1 MARQS
6 KKVRKQTTDYLTVVG
21 ASNASVSNLR
31 QGCRTEK
38 TDDAVYF
45 ISPFGGPVT
54 ASGVAQWKKRKP
66 EMSQRKPYT
75 TLRED
80 VLKRYPSGR
89 TPGGVS
95 VDDIVQLKLQN
106 TFDTHLDIA
115 REMAGVMR
123 GDMAGY
129 DADPSKFTQSLGCWS
144 GFHAQQMIKSVK
156 RMRGT
161 AKGTYVYLSGWMVAG
176 LRNRWGH
183 LPDQSMH
190 EKTAVADL
198 IAEIYTSLRQA
209 DEVAINDLFKD
220 LKAARNSGD
229 TKAEQDA
236 IAAID
241 SFESHVVPII
251 ADIDAGFG
259 NEHATYLLAKELIKA
274 GACCLQIENQVSDA
288 KQCGHQDGKVTVPR
302 EDFIEKLR
310 ACRLAFE
317 ELGVDEGVIV
327 ARTDSLG
334 AGLTQKVP
342 VSNAPGDLASEYI
355 KWLKVEPIT
364 DANPISDGELAL
376 YQNGEFVRPVR
387 LPNGLFPF
395 KEGTGRARVVEDCI
409 ASLNE
414 GGADLLWIETD
425 TPNVDEIASMVSE
438 IRKAVPNAKLTYNN
452 SPSFNWTLNLRK
464 QVREQWIAEG
474 KITEGDYPGGNELMK
489 PDFDATELGHE
500 ADDRLRA
507 FQTDISAR
515 AGVFHNLI
523 TLPTFHL
530 TAKSVDELSRGYF
543 GEDKMLAYVSTV
555 QREEIR
561 RGVSAVKHQHEVG
574 SDLGDSFKEMVGGDR
589 ALKAGGSANTMN
601 QFAAE

>member
-1 MARQS
+1 MTTRKTFLEIRAEVQS
-6 KKVRKQTTDYLTVVG
+6 
-21 ASNASVSNLR
+21 
-31 QGCRTEK
+31 
-38 TDDAVYF
+38 
-45 ISPFGGPVT
+45 
-54 ASGVAQWKKRKP
+54 
-66 EMSQRKPYT
+66 
-75 TLRED
+75 
-80 VLKRYPSGR
+80 RYPSGA

-106 TFDTHLDIA
+106 SYDTHLDIA
-115 REMAGVMR
+115 RDMARVMR
-123 GDMAGY
+123 ADMAAY
-129 DADPSKFTQSLGCWS
+129 DADSAKFTQSLGCWS

-190 EKTAVADL
+190 EKTAVAEL
-198 IAEIYTSLRQA
+198 INEIYVSLRQA
-209 DEVAINDLFKD
+209 DEVAINDLFKV
-220 LKAARNSGD
+220 LKAAKTEAERN
-229 TKAEQDA
+229 EA

-241 SFESHVVPII
+241 NFESHVVPII

-274 GACCLQIENQVSDA
+274 GACALQIENQVSDA

-317 ELGVDEGVIV
+317 EMGVDEGVIV

-342 VSNAPGDLASEYI
+342 VSQQPGDLAWEYN
-355 KWLKVEPIT
+355 KWLRTEQIT
-364 DANPISDGELAL
+364 EANPIREGELAI
-376 YQNGEFVRPVR
+376 YQGGEFVKPAR
-387 LPNGLFPF
+387 LANGLFPF
-395 KEGTGRARVVEDCI
+395 REGSGRARVIEDCI
-409 ASLNE
+409 ACLTQ

-425 TPNVDEIASMVSE
+425 TPNVDEIAGMVGE
-438 IRKAVPNAKLTYNN
+438 IRKVVPNAKLTYNN

-464 QVREQWIAEG
+464 QVRTQWLEEG
-474 KITEGDYPGGNELMK
+474 RINASDYPEGNELMK
-489 PDFDATELGHE
+489 SDFDATELGRE
-500 ADDRLRA
+500 ADQRLQR

-530 TAKSVDELSRGYF
+530 TAKSMDELSRGYF
-543 GEDKMLAYVSTV
+543 GEQKMLAYVATV

-561 RGVSAVKHQHEVG
+561 RGISAVKHQHEVG
-574 SDLGDSFKEMVGGDR
+574 SDLGDTFKEMVGGER
-589 ALKAGGSANTMN
+589 ALKAGGHANTMN

>member
-1 MARQS
+1 MAN
-6 KKVRKQTTDYLTVVG
+6 RKTY
-21 ASNASVSNLR
+21 AELR
-31 QGCRTEK
+31 AE
-38 TDDAVYF
+38 
-45 ISPFGGPVT
+45 
-54 ASGVAQWKKRKP
+54 AQA
-66 EMSQRKPYT
+66 
-75 TLRED
+75 
-80 VLKRYPSGR
+80 RYPSGQ
-89 TPGGVS
+89 TAGGVT

-115 REMAGVMR
+115 RAMAKVMR
-123 GDMAGY
+123 EDMAAY
-129 DADPSKFTQSLGCWS
+129 DADPTLSTQSLGCWS

-156 RMRGT
+156 RLRGT
-161 AKGTYVYLSGWMVAG
+161 TKRAYVYLSGWMVAG

-198 IAEIYTSLRQA
+198 IQEIYTSLRQA
-209 DEVAINDLFKD
+209 DEVAMNDLFRD
-220 LKAARNSGD
+220 LKKAREAGDSAAEKS
-229 TKAEQDA
+229 A
-236 IAAID
+236 IEAID
-241 SFESHVVPII
+241 NFETHVVPII

-342 VSNAPGDLASEYI
+342 VSQHPGDLAAEYI
-355 KWLKVEPIT
+355 KWLKTEAIT
-364 DANPISDGELAL
+364 DANPMKDGELAL
-376 YQNGEFVRPVR
+376 YRDGQFVRPAR

-395 KEGTGRARVVEDCI
+395 QEGSGRARVIEDCI
-409 ASLNE
+409 ASLTQ

-425 TPNVDEIASMVSE
+425 TPNVDEIAGMVNE
-438 IRKAVPNAKLTYNN
+438 IKREVPNAKLTYNN

-464 QVREQWIAEG
+464 QVRDQWIKEG
-474 KITEGDYPGGNELMK
+474 KIAEADYPAGNELMK
-489 PDFDATELGHE
+489 ADYDETDLGRE
-500 ADDRLRA
+500 ADDRLRR
-507 FQTDISAR
+507 FQHDISTK

-530 TAKSVDELSRGYF
+530 TAKSVDELSHGYF
-543 GEDKMLAYVSTV
+543 GEDKMLAYVATV
-555 QREEIR
+555 QRQEIR
-561 RGVSAVKHQHEVG
+561 RGISAVKHQHEVG
-574 SDLGDSFKEMVGGDR
+574 SDLGDTFKEMVAGER
-589 ALKAGGSANTMN
+589 ALKAGGHANTMN

>member
-1 MARQS
+1 MAR
-6 KKVRKQTTDYLTVVG
+6 
-21 ASNASVSNLR
+21 
-31 QGCRTEK
+31 K
-38 TDDAVYF
+38 TFAELHAE
-45 ISPFGGPVT
+45 IS
-54 ASGVAQWKKRKP
+54 A
-66 EMSQRKPYT
+66 
-75 TLRED
+75 
-80 VLKRYPSGR
+80 RYPSGQA
-89 TPGGVS
+89 PGGVT
-95 VDDIVQLKLQN
+95 VDDIVQLRLQN
-106 TFDTHLDIA
+106 TWDTHLDIA
-115 REMAGVMR
+115 RDMARVMR
-123 GDMAGY
+123 ADMAAY
-129 DADPSKFTQSLGCWS
+129 DRDTSRFTQSLGCWS
-144 GFHAQQMIKSVK
+144 GFHAQQMIKAVK

-161 AKGTYVYLSGWMVAG
+161 ARGTYVYLSGWMVAG

-209 DEVAINDLFKD
+209 DEVAMNDLFRA
-220 LKAARNSGD
+220 LRAAR
-229 TKAEQDA
+229 TETERR
-236 IAAID
+236 AAITAID
-241 SFESHVVPII
+241 EFETHVVPII

-317 ELGVDEGVIV
+317 EMGVDDGVIV

-342 VSNAPGDLASEYI
+342 VSARPGDLASDYI
-355 KWLKVEPIT
+355 KWLKTEPIT
-364 DANPISDGELAL
+364 RSNPIRDGELAL
-376 YQNGEFVRPVR
+376 YRNGEFVRPVR

-395 KEGTGRARVVEDCI
+395 VEGSGRARVIEDCI
-409 ASLNE
+409 ANLTE

-425 TPNVDEIASMVSE
+425 TPNVDEIAAMVAE
-438 IRKAVPNAKLTYNN
+438 IRKVVPDAKLAYNN
-452 SPSFNWTLNLRK
+452 SPSFNWTLKLRQ
-464 QVREQWIAEG
+464 QVRAQWVAEGRIAEA
-474 KITEGDYPGGNELMK
+474 DYPEGTELMK
-489 PDFDATELGHE
+489 AEFDATDLGRE
-500 ADDRLRA
+500 ADARLQR

-543 GEDKMLAYVSTV
+543 GEDKMLAYVRTV

-561 RGVSAVKHQHEVG
+561 RGISAVRHQHEVG
-574 SDLGDSFKEMVGGDR
+574 SDLGDTFKEMVSGER
-589 ALKAGGSANTMN
+589 ALKAGGHANTMN

>member
-1 MARQS
+1 MEELRMAS
-6 KKVRKQTTDYLTVVG
+6 
-21 ASNASVSNLR
+21 S
-31 QGCRTEK
+31 
-38 TDDAVYF
+38 
-45 ISPFGGPVT
+45 FGGPAFWT
-54 ASGVAQWKKRKP
+54 AVLPFPDLNKGLLP
-66 EMSQRKPYT
+66 MT
-75 TLRED
+75 TRPSTAEIRADL
-80 VLKRYPSGR
+80 LKRYPTGEA
-89 TPGGVS
+89 PGGVAI
-95 VDDIVQLKLQN
+95 DDILQLRLQN
-106 TFDTHLDIA
+106 TWDSHLDIA
-115 REMAGVMR
+115 RQMAVVMR
-123 GDMAGY
+123 ADMAAY
-129 DADPSKFTQSLGCWS
+129 DADSSKFTQSLGCWS
-144 GFHAQQMIKSVK
+144 GFHAQQMIKAVK
-156 RMRGT
+156 RLRGT

-198 IAEIYTSLRQA
+198 IQEIYVSLRQA
-209 DEVAINDLFKD
+209 DEVAINDLFKT
-220 LKAARNSGD
+220 LKAAKTEEER
-229 TKAEQDA
+229 KAA

-241 SFESHVVPII
+241 GFETHVVPII

-317 ELGVDEGVIV
+317 ELGVEQGVIV

-342 VSNAPGDLASEYI
+342 VSQQAGDLASDYI
-355 KWLKVEPIT
+355 KWLKTEPIT
-364 DANPISDGELAL
+364 AENPIREGELAL
-376 YQNGEFVRPVR
+376 YQGGEFVKPQR

-395 KEGTGRARVVEDCI
+395 KENTGRARVIEDCV
-409 ASLNE
+409 ASLNQ

-425 TPNVDEIASMVSE
+425 TPNVDEIAGMVAE
-438 IRKAVPNAKLTYNN
+438 IRKQAPKAKLTYNN

-464 QVREQWIAEG
+464 QVRSQWLAEG
-474 KITEGDYPGGNELMK
+474 KIQAGDYPDGNELMK
-489 PDFDATELGHE
+489 AEFDATDLGRE
-500 ADDRLRA
+500 ADARLRR

-543 GEDKMLAYVSTV
+543 GEDKMLAYVATV

-574 SDLGDSFKEMVGGDR
+574 SDLGDSFKEMVSGER
-589 ALKAGGSANTMN
+589 ALKAGGHANTMN

>member
-1 MARQS
+1 MT
-6 KKVRKQTTDYLTVVG
+6 KQTFAQIHTD
-21 ASNASVSNLR
+21 
-31 QGCRTEK
+31 
-38 TDDAVYF
+38 
-45 ISPFGGPVT
+45 IS
-54 ASGVAQWKKRKP
+54 A
-66 EMSQRKPYT
+66 
-75 TLRED
+75 
-80 VLKRYPSGR
+80 RYPSGQ
-89 TPGGVS
+89 TSGGVT

-106 TFDTHLDIA
+106 TYDTHLDIA
-115 REMAGVMR
+115 RDMATVMR
-123 GDMAGY
+123 ADMAAY
-129 DADPSKFTQSLGCWS
+129 DADSKNSTQSLGCWS

-156 RMRGT
+156 RLRGT
-161 AKGTYVYLSGWMVAG
+161 TKGAYVYLSGWMVAG

-198 IAEIYTSLRQA
+198 IQEIYTSLRQA
-209 DEVAINDLFKD
+209 DEVAMNDLFKD
-220 LKAARNSGD
+220 LKAAKNETDR
-229 TKAEQDA
+229 A
-236 IAAID
+236 AAIKAID
-241 SFESHVVPII
+241 NFESHVVPII

-317 ELGVDEGVIV
+317 ELGVEDGVIV

-342 VSNAPGDLASEYI
+342 VSTEPGDLAAEYI
-355 KWLKVEPIT
+355 KWLKTEAIT
-364 DANPISDGELAL
+364 DENPIRDGELAL
-376 YQNGEFVRPVR
+376 FQNGEFVKPAR

-395 KEGTGRARVVEDCI
+395 KENTGRARVIEDCI
-409 ASLNE
+409 ASLTQ
-414 GGADLLWIETD
+414 GGADMLWIETD
-425 TPNVDEIASMVSE
+425 TPNVDEIASMVNE
-438 IRKAVPNAKLTYNN
+438 VRQVVPNAKLTYNN

-464 QVREQWIAEG
+464 QVREDWIASG
-474 KITEGDYPGGNELMK
+474 KITDTDYPADNALMSAQY
-489 PDFDATELGHE
+489 DDSELGQE
-500 ADDRLRA
+500 ADTRLRR
-507 FQTDISAR
+507 FQTDISTK

-530 TAKSVDELSRGYF
+530 DAKSVDELSAGYF
-543 GEDKMLAYVSTV
+543 GEDKMLAYVGTV

-561 RGVSAVKHQHEVG
+561 RGISAVKHQHEVG
-574 SDLGDSFKEMVGGDR
+574 SDLGDTFKEMVGGER
-589 ALKAGGSANTMN
+589 ALKAGGEANTMN

>member
-1 MARQS
+1 MAR
-6 KKVRKQTTDYLTVVG
+6 RKSYAD
-21 ASNASVSNLR
+21 LR
-31 QGCRTEK
+31 NE
-38 TDDAVYF
+38 AL
-45 ISPFGGPVT
+45 
-54 ASGVAQWKKRKP
+54 A
-66 EMSQRKPYT
+66 
-75 TLRED
+75 
-80 VLKRYPSGR
+80 RYPSGQ

-95 VDDIVQLKLQN
+95 VDDIVQLRLQN
-106 TFDTHLDIA
+106 SYDTHLDIA
-115 REMAGVMR
+115 RDMARVMR
-123 GDMAGY
+123 EDMAAY
-129 DADPSKFTQSLGCWS
+129 DADPSLSTQSLGCWS

-156 RMRGT
+156 RLRGT
-161 AKGTYVYLSGWMVAG
+161 TKRAYVYLSGWMVAG

-198 IAEIYTSLRQA
+198 IQEIYTSLRQA

-220 LKAARNSGD
+220 LKAARAAGD
-229 TKAEQDA
+229 AAAEK
-236 IAAID
+236 AAIKAID
-241 SFESHVVPII
+241 TFESHVVPII

-317 ELGVDEGVIV
+317 ELGVDDGVIV

-342 VSNAPGDLASEYI
+342 VSKEPGDLASDYI
-355 KWLKVEPIT
+355 KWLKTEPIS
-364 DANPISDGELAL
+364 DANPIRDGELAL
-376 YQNGEFVRPVR
+376 YRDGQFVRPAR

-395 KEGTGRARVVEDCI
+395 QDGSGRARVIEDCI
-409 ASLNE
+409 ASLTQ

-425 TPNVDEIASMVSE
+425 TPNVDEIAGMVNE
-438 IRKAVPNAKLTYNN
+438 IRAVVPNAKLTYNN

-464 QVREQWIAEG
+464 QVREQWISEG
-474 KITEGDYPGGNELMK
+474 RITEADYPAGNELMK
-489 PDFDATELGHE
+489 PEYDATDLGRE
-500 ADDRLRA
+500 ADDRLRR
-507 FQTDISAR
+507 FQTDISTR

-543 GEDKMLAYVSTV
+543 GEDKMLAYVNTV

-561 RGVSAVKHQHEVG
+561 RGISAVKHQHEVG
-574 SDLGDSFKEMVGGDR
+574 SDLGDTFKEMVAGER
-589 ALKAGGSANTMN
+589 ALKAGGHANTMN

>member
-1 MARQS
+1 MTRKSFAELHRAAMA
-6 KKVRKQTTDYLTVVG
+6 
-21 ASNASVSNLR
+21 
-31 QGCRTEK
+31 
-38 TDDAVYF
+38 
-45 ISPFGGPVT
+45 
-54 ASGVAQWKKRKP
+54 
-66 EMSQRKPYT
+66 
-75 TLRED
+75 
-80 VLKRYPSGR
+80 RYPSGR

-95 VDDIVQLKLQN
+95 VDDIVQLKMQN
-106 TFDTHLDIA
+106 SYDTHLDIA
-115 REMAGVMR
+115 RDMARVMR
-123 GDMAGY
+123 ADMAAY
-129 DADPSKFTQSLGCWS
+129 DADPTLSTQSLGCWS

-156 RMRGT
+156 RLRGT
-161 AKGTYVYLSGWMVAG
+161 TKRAYVYLSGWMVAG

-209 DEVAINDLFKD
+209 DEVAINDLFKA
-220 LKAARNSGD
+220 LKAAKTESAR
-229 TKAEQDA
+229 AEA

-317 ELGVDEGVIV
+317 ELGVDDGVIV

-342 VSNAPGDLASEYI
+342 VSQRPGDLASEYI
-355 KWLKVEPIT
+355 KWLKTEPIT
-364 DANPISDGELAL
+364 EENPIREGEIAL
-376 YQNGEFVRPVR
+376 YQGGEFVRPAR

-395 KEGTGRARVVEDCI
+395 REGSGRARVIEDCI
-409 ASLNE
+409 ASLTE

-425 TPNVDEIASMVSE
+425 TPNVDEIAGMVAE
-438 IRKAVPNAKLTYNN
+438 VRKAVPNAKLTYNN

-464 QVREQWIAEG
+464 QVRAQWIAEG
-474 KITEGDYPGGNELMK
+474 RIAAGDYPEGNELMK
-489 PDFDATELGHE
+489 PDYDATELGQE
-500 ADDRLRA
+500 ADARLQR
-507 FQTDISAR
+507 FQTDISTR

-530 TAKSVDELSRGYF
+530 TAKSVDELSQGYF
-543 GEDKMLAYVSTV
+543 GEDKMLAYVKTV

-561 RGVSAVKHQHEVG
+561 RGISAVKHQHEVG
-574 SDLGDSFKEMVGGDR
+574 SDLGDTFKEMVSGER
-589 ALKAGGSANTMN
+589 ALKAGGHANTMN

>member
-1 MARQS
+1 MAR
-6 KKVRKQTTDYLTVVG
+6 KTYAELEAEVR
-21 ASNASVSNLR
+21 A
-31 QGCRTEK
+31 
-38 TDDAVYF
+38 
-45 ISPFGGPVT
+45 
-54 ASGVAQWKKRKP
+54 
-66 EMSQRKPYT
+66 
-75 TLRED
+75 
-80 VLKRYPSGR
+80 RYPSGQ

-95 VDDIVQLKLQN
+95 VEDIVQLKLQN
-106 TFDTHLDIA
+106 TYDTHLDIA
-115 REMAGVMR
+115 RDMAGVMR
-123 GDMAGY
+123 ADMAAY
-129 DADPSKFTQSLGCWS
+129 DADASKFTQSLGCWS

-156 RMRGT
+156 RLRGT

-176 LRNRWGH
+176 LRNSWGH

-190 EKTAVADL
+190 EKTAVAAL
-198 IAEIYTSLRQA
+198 IEEIYVSLRQA
-209 DEVAINDLFKD
+209 DEVALNDLFKV
-220 LKAARNSGD
+220 LKSAATEQAR
-229 TKAEQDA
+229 AEA

-241 SFESHVVPII
+241 GFESHVVPII

-317 ELGVDEGVIV
+317 ELGVDDGVIV

-342 VSNAPGDLASEYI
+342 VSAAPGDLASQYI
-355 KWLKVEPIT
+355 KWLDTEAIT
-364 DANPISDGELAL
+364 EANPMRDGELAL
-376 YQNGEFVRPVR
+376 YQGGAFVKPKR

-395 KEGTGRARVVEDCI
+395 RKGSGRARVIEDCI
-409 ASLNE
+409 ASLKE

-425 TPNVDEIASMVSE
+425 TPNVDEIAGMVAE
-438 IRKAVPNAKLTYNN
+438 IRKEVPNAKLTYNN

-464 QVREQWIAEG
+464 QVRAQWIAEG
-474 KITEGDYPGGNELMK
+474 KIEATDYPDDNALMK
-489 PDFDATELGHE
+489 PDFDATELGLE
-500 ADDRLRA
+500 ADARLAR

-530 TAKSVDELSRGYF
+530 TAKSMDELSRGYF
-543 GEDKMLAYVSTV
+543 GADKMLAYVKTV

-561 RGVSAVKHQHEVG
+561 RGISAVKHQHEVG
-574 SDLGDSFKEMVGGDR
+574 SDLGDTFKEMVSGER
-589 ALKAGGSANTMN
+589 ALKAGGHANTMN